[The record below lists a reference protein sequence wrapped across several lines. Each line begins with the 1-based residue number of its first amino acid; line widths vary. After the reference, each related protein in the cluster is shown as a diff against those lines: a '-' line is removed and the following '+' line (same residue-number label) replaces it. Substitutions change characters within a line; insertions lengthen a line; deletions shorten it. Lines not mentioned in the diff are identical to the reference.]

1 MLDRLDHLVITVSD
15 LQSAIEDYT
24 KFFGFKPTWIGEHA
38 DLGTINALFPLENTY
53 LELLAAKGN
62 GIGAEMINKNLKDKG
77 EGLSGLVLG
86 TDDIEE
92 FREKLISNGI
102 DANEL
107 ILGAGDDFETNQRR
121 TWKNLFLPFTLT
133 RGLFVFIIQH
143 LTGALPVV
151 KKDNSQID
159 RLDHVVV
166 NTNDT
171 RGFIDLYKDIFGIRL
186 SLDQFV
192 EKWGGRMLFFRL
204 NKTTIEVIGKDNQED
219 EDPEDSLWGLAW
231 TVKDLDK
238 AHKRLISEGVEVT
251 PIEKG
256 RKPGTLVCTVKSHT
270 RNVPTLL
277 IQHL

>member
-143 LTGALPVV
+143 LTGALPGV

-166 NTNDT
+166 NTNDIH
-171 RGFIDLYKDIFGIRL
+171 GFIDLYKDILGIRL

-204 NKTTIEVIGKDNQED
+204 NKTTIEVIGKDNQDD

-238 AHKRLISEGVEVT
+238 AHKRLTSEGIEVT
-251 PIEKG
+251 PIKKG

>member
-62 GIGAEMINKNLKDKG
+62 GIGAEMIKKNLKDKG

-102 DANEL
+102 DANQL

-121 TWKNLFLPFTLT
+121 TWKNLFLPLTLT

-143 LTGALPVV
+143 LTGALPGV

-171 RGFIDLYKDIFGIRL
+171 RGFIDLYKNIFGIRL

-204 NKTTIEVIGKDNQED
+204 NKTTIEVIGKDNQDD

-251 PIEKG
+251 PIKKG

>member
-133 RGLFVFIIQH
+133 RVLFVFIIQH

-238 AHKRLISEGVEVT
+238 AHKRLTSEGVEVT
-251 PIEKG
+251 PIKKG

>member
-143 LTGALPVV
+143 LTGALPGV

-171 RGFIDLYKDIFGIRL
+171 RGFIDLYKDILGIRL

-204 NKTTIEVIGKDNQED
+204 NKTTIEVIGKDNQDD

-238 AHKRLISEGVEVT
+238 AHKRLTSEGVEVT
-251 PIEKG
+251 PIKKG

>member
-238 AHKRLISEGVEVT
+238 AHKRLTSEGVEVT
-251 PIEKG
+251 PIKKG

>member
-171 RGFIDLYKDIFGIRL
+171 HGFIDLYKDIFGIRL

-204 NKTTIEVIGKDNQED
+204 NKTTIEVIGKDNQDD

-231 TVKDLDK
+231 TVKDLEK
-238 AHKRLISEGVEVT
+238 AHKRLTSEGVEVT
-251 PIEKG
+251 PIKKG

>member
-171 RGFIDLYKDIFGIRL
+171 HGFIDLYKDIFGIRL

-219 EDPEDSLWGLAW
+219 EDPEDLLWGLAW

-238 AHKRLISEGVEVT
+238 AHKRLTSEGVEVT
-251 PIEKG
+251 PIKKG

>member
-121 TWKNLFLPFTLT
+121 TLKNLFLPFTLT

-143 LTGALPVV
+143 LTAALPVV

-204 NKTTIEVIGKDNQED
+204 NKTTIEVIGKDNQDD

-251 PIEKG
+251 PIKKG

>member
-204 NKTTIEVIGKDNQED
+204 NKTTIEVIGKDNKED

-238 AHKRLISEGVEVT
+238 AHKRLTSEGVEVT
-251 PIEKG
+251 PIKKG

>member
-231 TVKDLDK
+231 TVKDLEK
-238 AHKRLISEGVEVT
+238 AHKRLTSEGVEVT
-251 PIEKG
+251 PIKKG

>member
-62 GIGAEMINKNLKDKG
+62 GIGAEMIKKNLKDKG

-102 DANEL
+102 DANQL
-107 ILGAGDDFETNQRR
+107 ILGAGDDFETNQTR
-121 TWKNLFLPFTLT
+121 TWKNLFLPLTLT

-143 LTGALPVV
+143 LTGALPGV

-171 RGFIDLYKDIFGIRL
+171 RGFIDLYKNIFGIRL

-204 NKTTIEVIGKDNQED
+204 NKTTIEVIGKDNQDD

-251 PIEKG
+251 PIKKG

>member
-92 FREKLISNGI
+92 FREKLISNGF

-231 TVKDLDK
+231 TVKDLDLNIISILFFITLTFIDVIV
-238 AHKRLISEGVEVT
+238 LIG
-251 PIEKG
+251 
-256 RKPGTLVCTVKSHT
+256 
-270 RNVPTLL
+270 LL
-277 IQHL
+277 ALQ

>member
-121 TWKNLFLPFTLT
+121 TLKNLFLPFTLT

-143 LTGALPVV
+143 LTAALPVV

-171 RGFIDLYKDIFGIRL
+171 RRIIDLYKDIFGIRL

-204 NKTTIEVIGKDNQED
+204 NKTTIEVIGKDNQDD

-251 PIEKG
+251 PIKKG

-277 IQHL
+277 IHHH